1 MRAAP
6 RPQRRLAPLVV
17 AALAA
22 LIALPASAFL
32 SDDEARKAIIDLR
45 GRVAASDDATRAR
58 LAELADK
65 AAASERANAQLLEQ
79 VAALRKSL
87 LDELSA
93 LQRQGAVRADIDVPF
108 EADALMAQEGQ
119 FLGALGAVTGY
130 AVADGVLTL
139 TAPEGKT
146 IRARR

>member
-45 GRVAASDDATRAR
+45 GRVAASDDILKDSFGR
-58 LAELADK
+58 LCAGIIGG
-65 AAASERANAQLLEQ
+65 NY
-79 VAALRKSL
+79 
-87 LDELSA
+87 
-93 LQRQGAVRADIDVPF
+93 G
-108 EADALMAQEGQ
+108 
-119 FLGALGAVTGY
+119 
-130 AVADGVLTL
+130 
-139 TAPEGKT
+139 
-146 IRARR
+146 